1 MKQPLD
7 LSPVI
12 APDAPTWWPLA
23 WGWWAVIIT
32 AIALIAL
39 VFFIVKR
46 RQKKQQAK
54 NEALAYFQ
62 PKKNN
67 RSQKSSPSPSEA
79 QDIIRQAALSYFPR
93 EKVAGLAGDDWLKF
107 LDSQLAKPL
116 FATKQAQWQQTLYQ
130 DTTSMNDEQR
140 KAHQQ
145 LVNDCETW
153 LRKALPPKRGR
164 YD

>member
-12 APDAPTWWPLA
+12 APNAPTWWPLA

-39 VFFIVKR
+39 VFFIVNK
-46 RQKKQQAK
+46 RQKSQYAK
-54 NEALAYFQ
+54 NEALACFRDSQ
-62 PKKNN
+62 PSNTL
-67 RSQKSSPSPSEA
+67 SPSAA
-79 QDIIRQAALSYFPR
+79 QDIVRQAALSYFPR
-93 EKVAGLAGDDWLKF
+93 DKVAGLSGDDWLAF
-107 LDSQLAKPL
+107 LDAQLAKPL
-116 FATKQAQWQQTLYQ
+116 FAAKQSQWQQALYQ
-130 DTTSMNDEQR
+130 DTALMSDEQK
-140 KAHQQ
+140 KAQQQ

>member
-12 APDAPTWWPLA
+12 SPDAPTWWPLA
-23 WGWWAVIIT
+23 WGWWAVTIT

-39 VFFIVKR
+39 LFFILKR
-46 RQKKQQAK
+46 RKSNQQAK
-54 NEALAYFQ
+54 QEALSYFS
-62 PKKNN
+62 N
-67 RSQKSSPSPSEA
+67 SQSQDGLSPSKA
-79 QDIIRQAALSYFPR
+79 QDIVRQAALSYFPR
-93 EKVAGLAGDDWLKF
+93 EKIAGLSGDDWFTF
-107 LDSQLAKPL
+107 LDAQLAKPL
-116 FATKQAQWQQTLYQ
+116 FVAKQSQWQQALYQ
-130 DTTSMNDEQR
+130 DTTLMSDEQK
-140 KAHQQ
+140 KAQQQ

>member
-32 AIALIAL
+32 AISLIAL
-39 VFFIVKR
+39 LFFILKR
-46 RQKKQQAK
+46 RKNNQQAK
-54 NEALAYFQ
+54 QEALSYFS
-62 PKKNN
+62 N
-67 RSQKSSPSPSEA
+67 SQSQDGLSPSKA
-79 QDIIRQAALSYFPR
+79 QDIVRQAALSYFPR
-93 EKVAGLAGDDWLKF
+93 EKIAGLSGDDWLTF
-107 LDSQLAKPL
+107 LDTQLAKPL
-116 FATKQAQWQQTLYQ
+116 FVAKQSQWQQALYQ
-130 DTTSMNDEQR
+130 DVALMNEEQK
-140 KAHQQ
+140 KAQQQ

-164 YD
+164 YE